1 MFTVTFIDKNHG
13 GTTETFDEYAEAQE
27 FWDNYA
33 DTTSCVYGRL
43 EDENGIIWEFDET
56 ED

>member
-13 GTTETFDEYAEAQE
+13 GITETFNEYAEAQE
-27 FWDNYA
+27 YWDSYA
-33 DTTSCVYGRL
+33 DTDSCVYGRL
-43 EDENGIIWEFDET
+43 EDENGVIWEFDET